1 LRILVLGAGAT
12 GGYFGGRLA
21 QAGID
26 VTFLVRPRRAA
37 QLAGNG
43 LVIHSPR
50 GDATIAAPKIIEARE
65 STAPFDLILLSCKA
79 YDLADAIESIAAHV
93 GTTTA
98 ILPVLNGMRHLEQL
112 DARFGRD
119 SVLAGQCVIAATL
132 ADDGAIVHLNQMHSL
147 TFGERDGGLSDR
159 VRAIGAAMAKANFE
173 SHPSEQATQEMWEKW
188 VVLATLAACT
198 CLMRASI
205 GDILAAPAGRS
216 VISGIF
222 DECCAI
228 GAANGHAPR
237 ATFLARAL
245 ATLTQEGS
253 TLTASMLRDL
263 ERGARI
269 EADHIVGDLLERSG
283 KNASPAAPPA
293 LLQVAYCHLKAY
305 EARQARA
312 AQPPV

>member
-21 QAGID
+21 QTGAD

-37 QLAGNG
+37 QLAANG
-43 LVIHSPR
+43 LVIRSPK
-50 GDATIAAPKIIEARE
+50 GEATVAAPKTLEAGQ
-65 STAPFDLILLSCKA
+65 SAAPFELVLLSCKA

-93 GTTTA
+93 GAATA
-98 ILPVLNGMRHLEQL
+98 ILPVLNGMRHLELL
-112 DARFGRD
+112 DARFGRER
-119 SVLAGQCVIAATL
+119 VLAGQCVIAATL

-147 TFGERDGGLSDR
+147 TFGERDGGLSER

-198 CLMRASI
+198 CLMRGSI
-205 GDILAAPAGRS
+205 GDILAAPAGRN
-216 VISGIF
+216 VIGGIF
-222 DECCAI
+222 DECCGI

-237 ATFLARAL
+237 AEFLLRAR

-253 TLTASMLRDL
+253 ALTASMLRDI

-269 EADHIVGDLLERSG
+269 EADQIIGDLLERSG
-283 KNASPAAPPA
+283 KNASPAAPPS

-305 EARQARA
+305 EGRQARTA
-312 AQPPV
+312 NVPA